1 MALQMKNALAGAGG
15 SSAFNRIQSAVTGPY
30 IGEIIPAWAEVDM
43 TRGDEGAVDVVAQ
56 VDLFSA
62 APYEVSRPKK
72 PLTVPT
78 Y

>member
-1 MALQMKNALAGAGG
+1 MCKSGARVLTRDAYLGRTEA
-15 SSAFNRIQSAVTGPY
+15 SMSA
-30 IGEIIPAWAEVDM
+30 PARMVDL
-43 TRGDEGAVDVVAQ
+43 VAQ

-62 APYEVSRPKK
+62 APYEVSRPKN